1 MFKKNC
7 LALLSLGLF
16 SSFANA
22 SAYSD
27 KLAEMQAKFEQAL
40 KGDQAAAASRK
51 LASAQSA
58 LD

>member
-40 KGDQAAAASRK
+40 KGVKRNDFFPG
-51 LASAQSA
+51 
-58 LD
+58 